1 VLLAHNEFTQFTPVI
16 TDLSR
21 GKALVRGEGR
31 KAQKRGAFGTAHQ
44 LPSGRYRAMY
54 FGPDGRRYK
63 APKTFLTEK
72 DARGWLSLRQA
83 EIIRKAWVPPEAD
96 TVPQPKLTLAAYAND
111 WLEHRDLKDRTR
123 EHYRK
128 LLDDHILDGSLA
140 SLPIASITADDV
152 RRWHAGMGTKTP
164 TLRAHCYGLLR
175 TILNTAASDGKIT
188 TNPCHIVGA
197 GSARRVH
204 KIRPASLDEIAVIAH
219 EMPEQYRAMVLL
231 AAWCALRFGELTELQ
246 RRDIVIVEPTEAQ
259 LAHARANSVEAPES
273 FGVVRVERAVVRTD
287 DGFQVTT
294 PKSDAGIRDVEI
306 PPHLLPVI
314 KDHLARFVGPER
326 DALLFPAQHGGHLAP
341 ATLYRR
347 FYTARD
353 TAKRSDLR
361 WHDLRHSGAV
371 LAAATGATLAELMA
385 RLGHST
391 PAAAMRYQHAAQGRD
406 RQIAKLLSKMANGD
420 TRR

>member
-1 VLLAHNEFTQFTPVI
+1 MARKKRTPG
-16 TDLSR
+16 TF
-21 GKALVRGEGR
+21 
-31 KAQKRGAFGTAHQ
+31 GAVET
-44 LPSGRYRAMY
+44 LPSGRHRARYR
-54 FGPDGRRYK
+54 GPDGRRYT
-63 APKTFLTEK
+63 APTLFLTQK
-72 DARGWLSLRQA
+72 DARGWLALRQA
-83 EIIRKAWVPPEAD
+83 DIIKGKWMPPDAD
-96 TVPQPKLTLAAYAND
+96 EKPQPKLTFKAYAD
-111 WLEHRDLKDRTR
+111 TWIAQRDLKDRTR
-123 EHYRK
+123 EHYEK
-128 LLDDHILDGSLA
+128 LLEDHIMGKFG

-152 RRWHAGMGTKTP
+152 RAWHAKLGENKTP
-164 TLRAHCYGLLR
+164 TLRAHAYGLLR
-175 TILNTAASDGKIT
+175 VIMGSAASDGKIT
-188 TNPCHIVGA
+188 ANPCHIVGA
-197 GSARRVH
+197 GSSKRVH
-204 KIRPASLDEIAVIAH
+204 KIRPASLDEIAVIAE
-219 EMPEQYRAMVLL
+219 EMPERYRAMVLL

-246 RRDIVIVEPTEAQ
+246 RRDIVIVEPTPEQVA
-259 LAHARANSVEAPES
+259 AAMANAEDPPES
-273 FGVVRVERAVVRTD
+273 YGVVRIERAVVRVE

-406 RQIAKLLSKMANGD
+406 RQIAALLSKLADNGGS
-420 TRR
+420 REY